1 VSGPSVHDIAVQIV
15 AACDAAAPG
24 ATGERWVVEASPWR
38 EDDATLDELYETW
51 SERWAAL
58 VDVWRG
64 VLGEPTY
71 DDEGAREDIDVWYA
85 EAMRIACWRRDDRT
99 LYLAL
104 EHADRETPIA
114 ITTGWISDVELETLR

>member
-1 VSGPSVHDIAVQIV
+1 VSGPTVHDVVVQI
-15 AACDAAAPG
+15 AAAWDAAAPG
-24 ATGERWVVEASPWR
+24 ATGERRVVEASAWL
-38 EDDATLDELYETW
+38 EDDVILDELYETW

-64 VLGEPTY
+64 VLGEPSY

-85 EAMRIACWRRDDRT
+85 EAMRIACWKRDDRT

-114 ITTGWISDVELETLR
+114 ITTGWISDAAIDALR